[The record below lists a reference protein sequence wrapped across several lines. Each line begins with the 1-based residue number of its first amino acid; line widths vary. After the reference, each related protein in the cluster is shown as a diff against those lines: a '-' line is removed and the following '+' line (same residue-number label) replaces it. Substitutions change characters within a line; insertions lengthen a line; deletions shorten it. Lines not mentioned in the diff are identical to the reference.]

1 MFYRENRA
9 KIANFPHIRNISA
22 PNFSSLR
29 SFPSS
34 FFGSLPQSTMVH
46 LIFCL
51 AISHKVR
58 NFAPQKRYCF

>member
-9 KIANFPHIRNISA
+9 KIANFPHIHNISA
-22 PNFSSLR
+22 TNLSPPTAFIAPFSLMLQLSQHF
-29 SFPSS
+29 S
-34 FFGSLPQSTMVH
+34 
-46 LIFCL
+46 L